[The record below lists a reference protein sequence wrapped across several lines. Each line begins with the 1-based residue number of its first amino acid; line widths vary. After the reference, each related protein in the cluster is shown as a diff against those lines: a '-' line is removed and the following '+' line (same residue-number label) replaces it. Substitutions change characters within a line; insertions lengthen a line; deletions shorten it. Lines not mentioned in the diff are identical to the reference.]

1 MIQQCHPSAYIQTK
15 WKLLSRVGLFMTP
28 MDYSPPGSFIHGILQ
43 ARILEWTAIS
53 FFTRSFQP
61 RDQTQIS
68 HTTGRFFS
76 IWATREVPICQ
87 LLMWTDISFPTMNLE
102 EVPWVKPLHCPT
114 PSITSLTRAQGRA
127 SVLKAEWDVFIKQ
140 QIHICFLE
148 ITPNLTLICAN
159 HKIIS
164 HGQPTLLIALVEG
177 HLGQL
182 PPFRVSPCF

>member
-1 MIQQCHPSAYIQTK
+1 MDCTVAVMDLQ
-15 WKLLSRVGLFMTP
+15 RVRHYWATFPFTFMCSVWDLCSPIKYLRTP
-28 MDYSPPGSFIHGILQ
+28 IWVAASEGGFFTIGPPGKSL
-43 ARILEWTAIS
+43 
-53 FFTRSFQP
+53 
-61 RDQTQIS
+61 
-68 HTTGRFFS
+68 
-76 IWATREVPICQ
+76 ICQ
-87 LLMWTDISFPTMNLE
+87 LLMWIDIISFPIMNLE

-114 PSITSLTRAQGRA
+114 PCITSPTRAQGRA

-182 PPFRVSPCF
+182 IPFRVGPCFYFLGRIESDYSIKSPSLVMPP